1 MSTNPLPDFGESP
14 PIPEKILH
22 YDDLVAAVGSERRDF
37 NFDLLRRA
45 YDFAEKHHEGQ
56 IRRSGDPYLHHCVSV
71 AAILAELNLDATT
84 IAAGLLHDI
93 LEDTQVSYEEL
104 RSKFGEA
111 IASIVN
117 GVSKIGGIK
126 FSSPEEHQAENWRKM
141 LLSIAQD
148 IRVILIKLAD
158 RLHNMRT
165 IQYLPE
171 DRRTRIAQET
181 LDIYAPLAHRFGIA
195 AIRWELEDHALK
207 TLEPEAY
214 NELVDKVAMKRETR
228 QAYLDQLVVPLRAAL
243 DERGIRGEVA
253 GRPKHFYSI
262 YRKMKMRQKRFEEIY
277 DLLAVRV
284 IVPTATECYEALGMI
299 HSQWTPIPDRIKDF
313 IANPKSNHYRSL
325 HTTVVGPG
333 REWVE
338 FQIRTPEM
346 HAEAEF
352 GIAAHWAYKEGEV
365 LNESTVGRFPWIG
378 DLVKEQADHSAE
390 EFLDLLKSD
399 LFQHE
404 VFVFTPKGELKVL
417 PRYSTPIDFAY
428 LIHTE
433 IGNHCVGARVNGKIV
448 PLRYQLQNGD
458 TIEIITSPMGKPSQ
472 DWLNFIVTSGAR
484 GKIRRHFRIEHMQHS
499 ISLGKEML
507 EREGKRRHV
516 EFDKAINKE
525 TAKVL
530 GFDTPE
536 KLYAAVGL
544 GDISSMHVVRKLF
557 PEAPEKEKETGGI
570 RRILTFT
577 KKKEG
582 GVRVQGVSNIL
593 IRFAQCCQ
601 PLPGEAIVGIVTRGR
616 GISVHRLDCPNTFP
630 SAIEADRRVAVAW
643 DVTREDSFQVRL
655 FIEGENRRGLLAD
668 VSAAF
673 TGLDTNILSGKMEAE
688 GHRAIGK
695 FLVEVQDLAHLQRV
709 LRAVRKVKGVT
720 LVSRE
725 DNKGENA

>member
-1 MSTNPLPDFGESP
+1 
-14 PIPEKILH
+14 
-22 YDDLVAAVGSERRDF
+22 
-37 NFDLLRRA
+37 
-45 YDFAEKHHEGQ
+45 
-56 IRRSGDPYLHHCVSV
+56 
-71 AAILAELNLDATT
+71 
-84 IAAGLLHDI
+84 
-93 LEDTQVSYEEL
+93 
-104 RSKFGEA
+104 
-111 IASIVN
+111 
-117 GVSKIGGIK
+117 
-126 FSSPEEHQAENWRKM
+126 
-141 LLSIAQD
+141 
-148 IRVILIKLAD
+148 
-158 RLHNMRT
+158 
-165 IQYLPE
+165 
-171 DRRTRIAQET
+171 
-181 LDIYAPLAHRFGIA
+181 
-195 AIRWELEDHALK
+195 
-207 TLEPEAY
+207 
-214 NELVDKVAMKRETR
+214 
-228 QAYLDQLVVPLRAAL
+228 
-243 DERGIRGEVA
+243 
-253 GRPKHFYSI
+253 
-262 YRKMKMRQKRFEEIY
+262 
-277 DLLAVRV
+277 
-284 IVPTATECYEALGMI
+284 MI
-299 HSQWTPIPDRIKDF
+299 HSLWTPIPDRIKDF

-417 PRYSTPIDFAY
+417 PRYATPIDFAY

-433 IGNHCVGARVNGKIV
+433 IGNHCVGARVNGRIV

-458 TIEIITSPMGKPSQ
+458 TVEIITSPMGKPSQ
-472 DWLNFIVTSGAR
+472 DWLNYIVTSGAR

-516 EFDKAINKE
+516 EMDKAINKE
-525 TAKVL
+525 SAKEL

-544 GDISSMHVVRKLF
+544 GDISALHVVRKLF

-582 GVRVQGVSNIL
+582 GVRVQGVSNVL

-601 PLPGEAIVGIVTRGR
+601 PLPGESIVGIVTRGR

-630 SAIEADRRVAVAW
+630 SAVEPDRRVAVAW

-673 TGLDTNILSGKMEAE
+673 SGLDTNILSGKMEAE
-688 GHRAIGK
+688 GHRAVGK
-695 FLVEVQDLAHLQRV
+695 FLVEVQDLAHLQKV

-720 LVSRE
+720 IVSRE
-725 DNKGENA
+725 DHGRDGG